1 MSTNKYFEKGFVTKR
16 ELQEAL
22 SGASGGLSSWNPI
35 TEPSK
40 IQAGVYVAPG
50 SFVLTEDYNGEPIDD
65 VSSTSKGTIIYFYQS
80 TSRWGIISAED
91 KYKGVYQDLTAL
103 QTAYPSAN
111 NGDYALVTSTG
122 TFFAWF
128 NTAWTNTGSGVAPDA
143 LRSTNNLSDVV
154 SISQA
159 RVNLDVYSK
168 AETNTQISNGV
179 FSNVN
184 IASNAGIETSKI
196 KQTTIEPIATT
207 PANNDTQDVLNNKFS
222 GNIADLKFKVDN
234 LPVGASSGDTLFLTN
249 INSSILG
256 YKELSKSPS
265 ASSQVAI
272 TTTANNNEV
281 LAASFVNPIQIGKTK
296 LDAGIWQTNLFAYAD
311 HSASCKIT
319 ARFYKRNVG
328 GTETLLFQVI
338 SPNIISV
345 DPANPDVLSLE
356 TAQQEF
362 VVNTTDIVVIKFFV
376 STTRTSNTNITFYHS
391 GNQYFSHIHTPLAPN
406 HNDLKGIQGG
416 TAGEYNHLTNSQVAL
431 VDDVPN
437 KIAKVP
443 SATPNNFAIFNATG
457 SVVDSSKNS
466 ASFEPADNTILKQ
479 SNIINNLTSTS
490 TTQPLSANM
499 GKQLQDTKANTSI
512 VGGIAISAVG
522 GALVDS
528 NSIDFNTTGGNI
540 TAGVKTANSS
550 KISLTT
556 GATGIIADINAGSLI
571 NTDINSNAN
580 ISTSKSQFT
589 DALDPS
595 ATANIQQDDLLSTII
610 KKVANLLPVNN
621 TATGKYLSANKTWSD
636 LNQNAVGI
644 SSKVRKDGSDN
655 IVFSSQA
662 TTDSGTQSDI
672 DIRLGNTT
680 TSATKGGNLTLS
692 ASNGTSG
699 SGDLIFKTA
708 PAPYL
713 NIEVGTNTNF
723 ANSNIQNATFSHIVP
738 ADKTNRLL
746 VVSFATAVSS
756 PASAVSYGGQ
766 AMTQISS
773 GPVASTSVNVQT
785 FYLVNPPSGTANVVI
800 TRTNSGSIVA
810 NAVNIANVNQT
821 NPITGA
827 VETFNN
833 NQTTSAS
840 LTLNSTTAGQVAIG
854 VIGVINVSPTIGAG
868 QVSIF
873 NASSGNQER
882 GASSY
887 ELVTGSSAVVSY
899 TFANSSFALQS
910 FLINQIGTDQL
921 GQMQEI
927 AKINSQGIVS
937 NNIQRVSTYTSAQN
951 LSLTEDLPTK
961 LVFTSSVAGNSTI
974 KLPLATRLV
983 VGTLYEI
990 INYNNNT
997 ITINYNDGTPLAQV
1011 VGNNQKYQIL
1021 LTDNSTSNGIWL
1033 TGLDL
1038 TKGNL
1043 ATAFSNRKQVFLSPN
1058 GSDNNNGFSQ
1068 EGAVL
1073 TLSQALAIAGNSG
1086 NQVEVLPGTYTGDYS
1101 ITQQNVSIVGS
1112 NSEGRGLC
1120 NFSGTLTSNNSGA
1133 SSQLLQGLS
1142 INNVVNTSAGGLYIK
1157 NSTINNS
1164 LSNSA
1169 NGYLEI
1175 THSDLGVAPVNIT
1188 GSGNKNFISCN
1199 GGVYTINNAGAIVN
1213 IKDNLTVVSPTLT
1226 AGVLSISNAT
1236 IYSSSNTPTVNAI
1249 DVASGG
1255 ILYLSNVNII
1265 KPDGTPARIRTQAG
1279 SFYSFSNVNFDSAN
1293 STLSG
1298 TSLAREFTFDNVKT
1312 NAINSIAYN
1321 TLTASGNKY
1330 KVPRLNS
1337 SENANNYEFAIPSL
1351 TTAQRDALVS
1361 VATNYIIYNS
1371 TDDKFQLYNGTS
1383 WVNIVSAGTGN
1394 VSVSGLTGATDKAV
1408 AFKNDNGTSVGL
1420 VSTLAQKQSF
1430 NKNISSVLTL
1440 TTADRNSL
1448 GWIDGDVIFNTTNGT
1463 LETYRNGEWYAN
1475 YSDRQDF
1482 IDWIANGVNAG
1493 FTMYGNAAWNA
1504 SLTAITGL
1512 QKGIVLT
1519 TATNNQ
1525 KGIAYRNIA
1534 NLSHKRL
1541 KCTINLVVGGGNG
1554 ADGMWFS
1561 FFANAIPTS
1570 GNDNE
1575 NTANNSY
1582 SLYLNEYTSTITLY
1596 YNGVS
1601 IYSTSFGSYEF
1612 GGLSHKK
1619 ILEINLEY
1627 DRITQFMTIKAS
1639 FIGAYG
1645 GTGTFL
1651 NYKDSNIRNLAGTY
1665 FLMGGKTGG
1674 LNNWHIV
1681 TYASIEKLN

>member
-35 TEPSK
+35 AEPSK

-50 SFVLTEDYNGEPIDD
+50 SFVLTEDYNGAPIDD

-111 NGDYALVTSTG
+111 NGDYALIISTG

-143 LRSTNNLSDVV
+143 LRSTNNLSDVANV
-154 SISQA
+154 GQA
-159 RVNLDVYSK
+159 RTNLGVFSK
-168 AETNTQISNGV
+168 TETNTQINNAVLSD
-179 FSNVN
+179 VN
-184 IASNAGIETSKI
+184 ISSNAGIETSKI
-196 KQTTIEPIATT
+196 KQTTITPNTNT

-281 LAASFVNPIQIGKTK
+281 LAASFVNPIQIGKEK

-311 HSASCKIT
+311 HSTSCRIT
-319 ARFYKRNVG
+319 ARFYKRNIG
-328 GTETLLFQVI
+328 ETETLLFQVV
-338 SPNIISV
+338 SPEIISV
-345 DPANPDVLSLE
+345 DLANPDTLSLE
-356 TAQQEF
+356 TPQQEF
-362 VVNTTDIVVIKFFV
+362 VVNTTDLVVVKFFV

-391 GNQYFSHIHTPLAPN
+391 GNQYFSHIHTPLVPN

-416 TAGEYNHLTNSQVAL
+416 TANEYNHLTNTQVAL
-431 VDDVPN
+431 VNDVPN

-443 SATPNNFAIFNATG
+443 SATVNNFAIFDATG
-457 SVVDSSKNS
+457 SVVDSLKNS

-479 SNIINNLTSTS
+479 SNIVDNLTTLSATA
-490 TTQPLSANM
+490 PLSAKM
-499 GKQLQDTKANTSI
+499 GKQLQDTKADTSS
-512 VGGIAISAVG
+512 VGGIAINAVG
-522 GALVDS
+522 SALSDS
-528 NSIDFNTTGGNI
+528 NSIDFTLAEGSI
-540 TAGVKTANSS
+540 TASVKTANSS
-550 KISLTT
+550 KVSLST
-556 GATGIIADINAGSLI
+556 GVNGVVADIVAGSLVNADIN
-571 NTDINSNAN
+571 TNAN
-580 ISTSKSQFT
+580 ISTSKNQFT
-589 DALDPS
+589 DALDPL
-595 ATANIQQDDLLSTII
+595 ATGNIAQNDLLSTII
-610 KKVANLLPVNN
+610 KKIANLLPINN
-621 TATGKYLSANKTWSD
+621 TAIGKYLSANKTWSD

-655 IVFSSQA
+655 IVLSSQA
-662 TTDSGTQSDI
+662 TTDSGTQGDI

-723 ANSNIQNATFSHIVP
+723 ANSNIQNATFSHTVP

-785 FYLVNPPSGTANVVI
+785 FYLINPPSGTANVVI

-821 NPITGA
+821 TPITGA

-840 LTLNSTTAGQVAIG
+840 LTLSTTAGQIAIG
-854 VIGVINVSPTIGAG
+854 VIGVINITPTIGAG

-873 NASSGNQER
+873 NASSGSQER

-887 ELVTGSSAVVSY
+887 LLASGSSTTVSY

-927 AKINSQGIVS
+927 AKINSQGIIS

-990 INYNNNT
+990 LNYNSNT
-997 ITINYNDGTPLAQV
+997 ITINYNDGTQLAQV
-1011 VGNNQKYQIL
+1011 VSNNQKYQIL
-1021 LTDNSTSNGIWL
+1021 LTDNSTSNGTWL

-1038 TKGNL
+1038 NKGNL

-1073 TLSQALAIAGNSG
+1073 TLSQALAIAGNTG
-1086 NQVEVLPGTYTGDYS
+1086 NQVEVLPGTYAGDYS
-1101 ITQQNVSIVGS
+1101 ITQQNVSIIGS
-1112 NSEGRGLC
+1112 NAEGRGLC
-1120 NFSGTLTSNNSGA
+1120 NFSGTLTSNNPNP

-1175 THSDLGVAPVNIT
+1175 THTDLGTAPVNIT

-1199 GGVYTINNAGAIVN
+1199 GGVYIINNAGAIVN

-1226 AGVLSISNAT
+1226 AGILSISNAT
-1236 IYSSSNTPTVNAI
+1236 IYSTSNTPTVNAI

-1255 ILYLSNVNII
+1255 ILYLANVNII

-1298 TSLAREFTFDNVKT
+1298 TSLAREFTFDTIKT
-1312 NAINSIAYN
+1312 NAINSIAFN
-1321 TLTASGNKY
+1321 TLTPSGNKY

-1351 TTAQRDALVS
+1351 TTTQRDALVS
-1361 VATNYIIYNS
+1361 VATGYIIYNS

-1394 VSVSGLTGATDKAV
+1394 VSANGLTGATDKAV

-1420 VSTLAQKQSF
+1420 VSTPAQKQSF
-1430 NKNISSVLTL
+1430 NKNISSILTL
-1440 TTADRNSL
+1440 TTSDRNSL
-1448 GWIDGDVIFNTTNGT
+1448 GWIDGDVIFNTSNGT

-1482 IDWIANGVNAG
+1482 IDWFTNGVNAG
-1493 FTMYGNAAWNA
+1493 FTMYGSATWNT
-1504 SLTAITGL
+1504 SIGTITGISR
-1512 QKGIVLT
+1512 GIVLT
-1519 TATNNQ
+1519 TATNSQ
-1525 KGIAYRNIA
+1525 QGIAYRNIA
-1534 NLSHKRL
+1534 SLSHKRL
-1541 KCTINLVVGGGNG
+1541 RCIINLAVGGGNG

-1570 GNDNE
+1570 GSDSE
-1575 NTANNSY
+1575 TAVNNSY
-1582 SLYLNEYTSTITLY
+1582 CLYFSEFNSTITLF
-1596 YNGVS
+1596 YNGSS

-1612 GGLSHKK
+1612 SGLPHKK
-1619 ILEINLEY
+1619 TLEIDLEY
-1627 DRITQFMTIKAS
+1627 DKITQLMTIKGR
-1639 FIGAYG
+1639 FVGTYG
-1645 GTGTFL
+1645 GTGTFI
-1651 NYKDSNIRNLAGTY
+1651 NYKDNTIRNLSGTY
-1665 FLMGGKTGG
+1665 FLMGARTGA